1 MSLEIKKKRLG
12 AAESG
17 VNMKSIIVIS
27 IVLSALTGV
36 FISCTAQSSDSASG
50 EAADASLGITPVPET
65 LGWRYRAGFK
75 RYTKVTAPNGKP
87 IHIVAK
93 SGITNEQI
101 LRCRGILEHYL
112 RDYPGSLYGSDKSGV
127 ADSMANNGAVLLLMN
142 GRDGSFN
149 KPFLVLRGQP
159 LYQEEIQV
167 EGGEWYV
174 RQDYEN
180 HRDAAFE
187 EILHLVHDYGIG
199 VDAPRA
205 PPGAAPDF
213 QKEIRAAQAHALEN
227 GLWGQDGEWIE
238 ELGREGSLTQEYLAA
253 LIDSY
258 YGLWGAW
265 PEPYGMWGEYAAQ
278 TRVDIP
284 LKDPEGE
291 KLLENKFFHP
301 YLTYN
306 ARIDAGFQGIFS
318 LRFDPG
324 VPYSHHSRYLKD
336 ITLLGSYDTKVR
348 VNELNND
355 ITGNQGVNTV
365 IFTGNMG
372 EYSVETT
379 QGVSTVSDG
388 IASRDG
394 INTLRNIER
403 LEFADQVMD
412 LTSDS
417 AG

>member
-1 MSLEIKKKRLG
+1 
-12 AAESG
+12 
-17 VNMKSIIVIS
+17 MKLTTTVGILPALVIG
-27 IVLSALTGV
+27 ILTGCV
-36 FISCTAQSSDSASG
+36 ARYSATAPAR
-50 EAADASLGITPVPET
+50 AADASLGITSVPAT
-65 LGWRYRAGFK
+65 LGWRYRAGFE

-87 IHIVAK
+87 IHIVAQ
-93 SGITNEQI
+93 SEITNEQI
-101 LRCRGILEHYL
+101 VRCRGILEHYL
-112 RDYPGSLYGSDKSGV
+112 LNYPGSRYGGDKSGV

-142 GRDGSFN
+142 GRDGPFN
-149 KPFLVLRGQP
+149 KPSAPGQP

-174 RQDYEN
+174 QQDYEN

-205 PPGAAPDF
+205 LPGAAPDF
-213 QKEIRAAQAHALEN
+213 QKQIRAAQVHALEN
-227 GLWGQDGEWIE
+227 GLWGQDGAWIE
-238 ELGREGSLTQEYLAA
+238 ELAREGSLTQEYLAA

-278 TRVDIP
+278 TRADIP
-284 LKDPEGE
+284 VKDPKGHA
-291 KLLENKFFHP
+291 LLDNTFFHP

-306 ARIDAGFQGIFS
+306 ARIDVSFQGTFS

-324 VPYSHHSRYLKD
+324 VPYSHHSRYLQD
-336 ITLLGSYDTKVR
+336 VTLLGSNDTNVR

-355 ITGNQGVNTV
+355 ITGNQCVNTV

-372 EYSVETT
+372 EYSLETT
-379 QGVSTVSDG
+379 QGVSTVTDG

-403 LEFADQVMD
+403 LEFADRTIV
-412 LTSDS
+412 LTD
-417 AG
+417 

>member
-1 MSLEIKKKRLG
+1 MLLKPGRIF
-12 AAESG
+12 
-17 VNMKSIIVIS
+17 
-27 IVLSALTGV
+27 LSRIPKG
-36 FISCTAQSSDSASG
+36 
-50 EAADASLGITPVPET
+50 
-65 LGWRYRAGFK
+65 
-75 RYTKVTAPNGKP
+75 
-87 IHIVAK
+87 
-93 SGITNEQI
+93 
-101 LRCRGILEHYL
+101 
-112 RDYPGSLYGSDKSGV
+112 
-127 ADSMANNGAVLLLMN
+127 
-142 GRDGSFN
+142 
-149 KPFLVLRGQP
+149 
-159 LYQEEIQV
+159 
-167 EGGEWYV
+167 
-174 RQDYEN
+174 
-180 HRDAAFE
+180 
-187 EILHLVHDYGIG
+187 
-199 VDAPRA
+199 
-205 PPGAAPDF
+205 
-213 QKEIRAAQAHALEN
+213 HA
-227 GLWGQDGEWIE
+227 
-238 ELGREGSLTQEYLAA
+238 
-253 LIDSY
+253 
-258 YGLWGAW
+258 
-265 PEPYGMWGEYAAQ
+265 
-278 TRVDIP
+278 
-284 LKDPEGE
+284 
-291 KLLENKFFHP
+291 LLENTFFHP

-306 ARIDAGFQGIFS
+306 ARIDAGFQGTFS

>member
-1 MSLEIKKKRLG
+1 
-12 AAESG
+12 
-17 VNMKSIIVIS
+17 MKPTTTLTILPALVIG
-27 IVLSALTGV
+27 ILTGCV
-36 FISCTAQSSDSASG
+36 ARYSATAPARG
-50 EAADASLGITPVPET
+50 ADASLGITAVPET
-65 LGWRYRAGFK
+65 LSWRYRARFE

-93 SGITNEQI
+93 SEITNEQI
-101 LRCRGILEHYL
+101 VRCRGILEHYL
-112 RDYPGSLYGSDKSGV
+112 LNYPGSRYGGDKSGV

-142 GRDGSFN
+142 GRDGPFN
-149 KPFLVLRGQP
+149 KPLAPGQP

-174 RQDYEN
+174 QQDYEN

-205 PPGAAPDF
+205 LPGAAPDF
-213 QKEIRAAQAHALEN
+213 QKAIRAAQVHALEN
-227 GLWGQDGEWIE
+227 GLWGQDGAWIE
-238 ELGREGSLTQEYLAA
+238 ELAREGSLTQEYLAA

-278 TRVDIP
+278 TRADIP
-284 LKDPEGE
+284 VKDPEGE
-291 KLLENKFFHP
+291 KLLENTFFHP

-306 ARIDAGFQGIFS
+306 ARIDAGFQGTFS

-324 VPYSHHSRYLKD
+324 VPYSHHSQYLKD
-336 ITLLGSYDTKVR
+336 ITLLGSHDTKVR

-365 IFTGNMG
+365 IFSGNMD
-372 EYSVETT
+372 EYRVETT

-388 IASRDG
+388 TPTRDG

-403 LEFADQVMD
+403 LQFADRTIVLPTQ
-412 LTSDS
+412 
-417 AG
+417 

>member
-1 MSLEIKKKRLG
+1 
-12 AAESG
+12 
-17 VNMKSIIVIS
+17 MKPTTTLTILPALVIG
-27 IVLSALTGV
+27 ILTGCV
-36 FISCTAQSSDSASG
+36 ARYSAT
-50 EAADASLGITPVPET
+50 EPARAADASLGITAVPET
-65 LGWRYRAGFK
+65 LGWRYRVGFK

-112 RDYPGSLYGSDKSGV
+112 LNYPGSRYGGDKSGV

-142 GRDGSFN
+142 GRDGPFN
-149 KPFLVLRGQP
+149 KPFLVFQGQP

-205 PPGAAPDF
+205 LPGAAPDF
-213 QKEIRAAQAHALEN
+213 QKAIRAAQVHALEN
-227 GLWGQDGEWIE
+227 GLWGQDGAWIE
-238 ELGREGSLTQEYLAA
+238 ELAREGSLTQEYLAA

-265 PEPYGMWGEYAAQ
+265 REPYGMWGEYAAR
-278 TRVDIP
+278 TRADIP

-291 KLLENKFFHP
+291 KLLENTFFHP

-306 ARIDAGFQGIFS
+306 ARIDAGFQGTFS

-336 ITLLGSYDTKVR
+336 ITLLGSNDTKVR

-388 IASRDG
+388 TPARDG

-403 LEFADQVMD
+403 LEFADQTIV
-412 LTSDS
+412 LPTQ
-417 AG
+417 

>member
-1 MSLEIKKKRLG
+1 
-12 AAESG
+12 
-17 VNMKSIIVIS
+17 MKLTTTLTILPALVIG
-27 IVLSALTGV
+27 ILTGCV
-36 FISCTAQSSDSASG
+36 ARYSAT
-50 EAADASLGITPVPET
+50 EPARAADASLGITPVPET
-65 LGWRYRAGFK
+65 LGWRYRAGFR

-112 RDYPGSLYGSDKSGV
+112 RDYLGSLYGSDKSGV

-142 GRDGSFN
+142 GRDGPFN
-149 KPFLVLRGQP
+149 KPLVRGQP

-167 EGGEWYV
+167 EGDEWYV
-174 RQDYEN
+174 KQDYEN
-180 HRDAAFE
+180 RRDAAFE

-205 PPGAAPDF
+205 LPGAAPDF
-213 QKEIRAAQAHALEN
+213 QKAIRAAQVHALEN

-238 ELGREGSLTQEYLAA
+238 ELAREGSLTQEYLAA

-265 PEPYGMWGEYAAQ
+265 PEPYGMWGEYAAR
-278 TRVDIP
+278 TRADIP

-291 KLLENKFFHP
+291 KLLENTFFHP

-306 ARIDAGFQGIFS
+306 ARIDAGFQGTFS

-336 ITLLGSYDTKVR
+336 ITLLGSNDTKVR

-365 IFTGNMG
+365 IFSGNRD
-372 EYSVETT
+372 EYSLETT

-388 IASRDG
+388 TPARDG

-403 LEFADQVMD
+403 LEFADQTIV
-412 LTSDS
+412 LPTQ
-417 AG
+417 